1 MIIPTVGR
9 AVWYRPS
16 RMDYFAMP
24 ENEGAEAQPLAAT
37 VTYVHSN
44 TLVNLVVFD
53 VNGAPHGK
61 SSVYLYQ
68 GGENDKHPAAGSGFC
83 EWMPYQKAVAKGD
96 IAPTRHAQPPEAPG
110 IMTASNFDRALDD
123 RIRALEREM
132 HVLMGR
138 STPAATDTLTGGG
151 LHEGQRPIG
160 AGG

>member
-1 MIIPTVGR
+1 MIIPTIGR
-9 AVWYRPS
+9 VVWYRPS
-16 RMDYFAMP
+16 RVDYFA
-24 ENEGAEAQPLAAT
+24 EGYSEQPLAAT
-37 VTYVHSN
+37 IVYVHSN
-44 TLVNLVVFD
+44 SMVNLAIFD
-53 VNGAPHGK
+53 ANGTPHSK

-68 GGENDKHPAAGSGFC
+68 GDETDRPPAAGSSFC

-138 STPAATDTLTGGG
+138 SPAPTETLTGGG

-160 AGG
+160 SGG